1 MNDRLDVLK
10 TYKLFIGGAFP
21 RTESGRSEPI
31 IASDGRVLGHSCKA
45 SRKDLREAVVAARKA
60 LPAWSGA
67 TAYNR
72 GQILY
77 RMAEMLEGKRAE
89 VAGLLESVRAN
100 SGGSAAGLS
109 PQREV
114 ELAVDRL
121 VAFAGWSD
129 KFAQVLGSQNPVAGP
144 YWNISTP
151 EPTGVIGVV
160 PGAAEPAL
168 LAMVTL
174 AAPALC
180 VGNCVLIITQANPAV
195 ASVLGE
201 VMATSDLPAGAANI
215 LTGSLDELV
224 PVLAGHRDVDGIH
237 AGAVGGELSKAIGAG
252 VAENLKRVKI
262 RPKIDHADASACHGP
277 SWIEPF
283 VEFKTVWH
291 PVGA

>member
-1 MNDRLDVLK
+1 MSDRLDVLK

-31 IASDGRVLGHSCKA
+31 VGRDGRVLGHSCKA

-60 LPAWSGA
+60 LPGWSGA

-89 VAGLLESVRAN
+89 VAGLLESVA
-100 SGGSAAGLS
+100 GGAGASGLS

-129 KFAQVLGSQNPVAGP
+129 KIAQVLGSQNPVAGP

-160 PGAAEPAL
+160 PGRGEPSL
-168 LAMVTL
+168 LGMVSL
-174 AAPALC
+174 FAPAMC
-180 VGNCVLIITQANPAV
+180 VGNCVVIVTQGNPAV

-215 LTGSLDELV
+215 LTGALEELV
-224 PVLAGHRDVDGIH
+224 PVLAAHRDVDGIH
-237 AGAVGGELSKAIGAG
+237 AGAVGEELGKAIGTG

-262 RPKIDHADASACHGP
+262 RPKIDHADAVACHAP
-277 SWIEPF
+277 SWVEPF